1 MTVIPLEKKW
11 RRSIPEEHRKTLD
24 TRLLWLWHQRFGT
37 VQMVWKESQDV
48 LDHTACTIILQ
59 AIAGNDL
66 NNISLLIRRLEG
78 GAQIDESVAG
88 SDLRI

>member
-1 MTVIPLEKKW
+1 MSVAVTEKKW
-11 RRSIPEEHRKTLD
+11 RKSIPEEHRKTLD

-37 VQMVWKESQDV
+37 VQMIWKESDDM

-66 NNISLLIRRLEG
+66 NNISLLVRRLEG
-78 GAQIDESVAG
+78 GAQTDEKVAG
-88 SDLRI
+88 LDLRI